1 MTQAAFTASN
11 EFPYGLNIHLALDIQ
26 SMKVEYL
33 HPKFSWILQDVNTD
47 LDLATLKQL
56 IKPDFIANLEEK
68 FKDFTAGSFTGS
80 VITCFKNQRW
90 LRIIPHG
97 GIKPELTV
105 LYATLEDVTNE
116 MSNDGMLVKY
126 ANKKNSI
133 LHMLA
138 HDLRGPLGVASALLA
153 TMLDPANPNQDVK
166 VSYLSKILA
175 QSVNLIDD
183 LTNREQLD
191 AMEVMLCKKQ
201 LNVVKILADYMEE
214 CWRSGQLSEREFEF
228 RCDVE
233 EIYIELD
240 NSKFMQVINNVIS
253 NALKF
258 THPGGKI
265 VLGITETDAA
275 VEIRVTDDGIGIPE
289 DLLPVIFEKYT
300 PAARP
305 GLNGEPTIGL
315 GMSIMKLII
324 EWHEGSI
331 RCESEEG
338 KGTTIFITL
347 PKESGNA

>member
-1 MTQAAFTASN
+1 MTISKFTEPN
-11 EFPYGLNIHLALDIQ
+11 DFPYGLNIHFAIDVT
-26 SMKVEYL
+26 SMDVKFL
-33 HPKFSWILQDVNTD
+33 HPGFSWILQDVKTD
-47 LDLATLKQL
+47 PDLATLKQL
-56 IKPDFIANLEEK
+56 IKPDFIPTVEEK
-68 FKDFTAGSFTGS
+68 FADFIAGRFTGS
-80 VITCFKNQRW
+80 VIICFKNQRW
-90 LRIIPHG
+90 LRITPHTAS
-97 GIKPELTV
+97 KPGDPV
-105 LYATLEDVTNE
+105 LYATLEDITNE

-191 AMEVMLCKKQ
+191 AMEVMLHKKQ
-201 LNVVKILADYMEE
+201 LNIVKILADYMEE
-214 CWRSGQLSEREFEF
+214 CFRSGQLSEREFEF
-228 RCDVE
+228 RCDAE

-265 VLGITETDAA
+265 VLAITETDAA
-275 VEIRVTDDGIGIPE
+275 VEIKVTDDGIGIPE
-289 DLLPVIFEKYT
+289 HLLPVIFEKYT

-324 EWHEGSI
+324 DWHEGSV
-331 RCESEEG
+331 RCESVEG
-338 KGTTIFITL
+338 KGTTIFIML